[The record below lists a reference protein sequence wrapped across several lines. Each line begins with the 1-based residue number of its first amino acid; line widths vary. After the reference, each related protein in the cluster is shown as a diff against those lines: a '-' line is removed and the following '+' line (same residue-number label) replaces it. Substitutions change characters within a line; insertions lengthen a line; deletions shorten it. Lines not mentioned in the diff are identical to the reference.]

1 MRLFEK
7 GPMTRKQIFEGTK
20 YGKYR
25 QGLLSMCFT
34 DLIENDLIK
43 IDNGYMKPYTV
54 SSFHGRK
61 NTAWRAVAF
70 KGGEAPIYKITQ
82 DGIDLINKKSA
93 EEAGDD

>member
-25 QGLLSMCFT
+25 PGLLSTCFT
-34 DLIENDLIK
+34 DLIEKDLIG

-54 SSFHGRK
+54 ASFFGRK
-61 NTAWRAVAF
+61 NTAWRAVAY
-70 KGGEAPIYKITQ
+70 KRGEAPIYKITQ
-82 DGIDLINKKSA
+82 GGIDLINKKSA
-93 EEAGDD
+93 EEVVL